1 MFRFIL
7 RPLMPMKL
15 FPVDPWCRAPAWAIA
30 LRDEVR
36 DLERKVN
43 RMARTLDDV
52 LADVTAERSQIDS
65 LAQLT
70 TGLKE
75 QLDAVLAGA
84 LTPEQQ
90 AKVDAIFEGV
100 ESNKAAIVLAINAN
114 TPASPT
120 PPTPPAE
127 PTG

>member
-1 MFRFIL
+1 MFRFLL
-7 RPLMPMKL
+7 RPLLPMQV
-15 FPVDPWCRAPAWAIA
+15 FQADPWYRAPAWAIA
-30 LRDEVR
+30 LREEVR
-36 DLERKVN
+36 ELQRKVH

-52 LADVTAERSQIDS
+52 LADVEAEKTQIDS

-75 QLDAVLAGA
+75 QLDAVLAGT

-90 AKVDAIFEGV
+90 AKVDAIFDQV
-100 ESNKAAIVLAINAN
+100 ETNKAAIVNAINAN
-114 TPASPT
+114 TPT
-120 PPTPPAE
+120 PPPAPAPE